1 MKMKISASD
10 QKEVEAIKQLAF
22 DFKSLGYWVAPR
34 SDLLPGVIAVKVV
47 SGSAVFLAADYY
59 AGSSVIENCVSNILR
74 YFYSGFDGVLIG
86 VPSEEVKDQILHEID
101 SKIADRLGIRRNI
114 AVVVIGQQEKEGRP
128 DEVEG

>member
-1 MKMKISASD
+1 
-10 QKEVEAIKQLAF
+10 
-22 DFKSLGYWVAPR
+22 
-34 SDLLPGVIAVKVV
+34 VV

-114 AVVVIGQQEKEGRP
+114 AVVVIGQQEKKGGQMKLKVNQIVSANECKR
-128 DEVEG
+128 EIIY